1 MPLRA
6 EGRFFYKTHFKI
18 ILILLLTLGGYAISH
33 AQSPLCSSGP
43 TMFGYEYVSSV
54 TINGSTVQGA
64 TGYSGPGYFD
74 QTGSSL
80 TTLTAGNT
88 YNVSVTV
95 NTNGAYQEYVKIW
108 IDYNGN
114 GDLQD
119 AGELVFDQNYTFT
132 GTQVYSGT
140 VTIPTTAFNGP
151 VYIRTILVY
160 SSSPTICGSYDY
172 GATIDCKATIT
183 GGLTPQK
190 LTVATSG
197 TGSVVSN
204 PAGIITAS
212 SYNYAN
218 FAQGS
223 NVTLTA
229 TPGGSESFAGWTG
242 SVTSSSNPL
251 TVTMDADKSITAI
264 FATAPVL
271 TTTAVSGATA
281 TTATS
286 GGDITS
292 DGGSSV
298 TARGVCWNTTGS
310 PTTSDSKTTD
320 GTGTGTFTSSLTG
333 LSPATTYY
341 VRAYATNGV
350 STTYGNAVT
359 FTTSANPPTTISSIT
374 LTGSSPTNSSSV
386 QYTVTFGAS
395 ITGLTASNFS
405 LTTGG
410 TLTGTGIT
418 SVSGSGTTYTV
429 TVNTG
434 SGDGNLTLNLANA
447 TGLTPGIS
455 TTLPFAG
462 QSYDVDRT
470 ASTLS
475 ITSDKSQLKAG
486 ETATITFTFSEDP
499 GTTFD
504 ITDVLVA
511 GGTLGSLS
519 GSGATRTAVFTPD
532 ANTNNGTASITVA
545 AGSYQ
550 DAAGNNGGAGITP
563 ALNYD
568 TQVPTVSSINT
579 ADVNPTAATSVNYTV
594 TFSEAVTGVDA
605 TDFTVSNTS
614 GTATGTVSSVTG
626 TGNTYTVTVNNVTGS
641 GGLRLDLNSGGTGI
655 TDAAGNAVSGG
666 YTTGQSY
673 TIGHGPA
680 SISFVAIP
688 NKTYGDADFAPG
700 ATSTNTG
707 TPITYTSSNTSV
719 ATIVSGNIH
728 IIGAGTTTI
737 TASQAAGNGY
747 DAATDQQQTLTVNPA
762 AITITA
768 DAKIKVYGQSDPALT
783 YQVTSGALVGS
794 DAFTGSLTRDPG
806 ENVGSYAINQGT
818 LALNSNYT
826 LSYIS
831 ANLSITTA

>member
-1 MPLRA
+1 
-6 EGRFFYKTHFKI
+6 
-18 ILILLLTLGGYAISH
+18 
-33 AQSPLCSSGP
+33 
-43 TMFGYEYVSSV
+43 MFGYEYVSSV
-54 TINGSTVQGA
+54 TINGSTAQGA

-74 QTGSSL
+74 HTSSSL

-132 GTQVYSGT
+132 GTHVYSGT

-183 GGLTPQK
+183 GGVTPQK

-223 NVTLTA
+223 SVILTA
-229 TPGGSESFAGWTG
+229 TPSGSASFAGWTG

-251 TVTMDADKSITAI
+251 TVTMDADKSITAT

-271 TTTAVSGATA
+271 TTTAISGATA

-286 GGDITS
+286 GGNITS

-320 GTGTGTFTSSLTG
+320 GTGTGAFTSSLTG
-333 LSPATTYY
+333 LSPSTTYY

-350 STTYGNAVT
+350 STTYGNAVS
-359 FTTSANPPTTISSIT
+359 FTTSANPPTTISSIA
-374 LTGSSPTNSSSV
+374 LAGSSPTNSSSV

-395 ITGLTASNFS
+395 ITGVTTSNFS
-405 LTTGG
+405 LTTDGSLAG
-410 TLTGTGIT
+410 ASIT

-434 SGDGNLTLNLANA
+434 AGDGNLTLNLANA
-447 TGLTPGIS
+447 TGLSPGIS
-455 TTLPFAG
+455 TSLPFTG
-462 QSYDVDRT
+462 QSYAIDRT
-470 ASTLS
+470 PPTLI

-486 ETATITFTFSEDP
+486 ETAT
-499 GTTFD
+499 
-504 ITDVLVA
+504 
-511 GGTLGSLS
+511 
-519 GSGATRTAVFTPD
+519 
-532 ANTNNGTASITVA
+532 
-545 AGSYQ
+545 
-550 DAAGNNGGAGITP
+550 
-563 ALNYD
+563 
-568 TQVPTVSSINT
+568 
-579 ADVNPTAATSVNYTV
+579 
-594 TFSEAVTGVDA
+594 
-605 TDFTVSNTS
+605 
-614 GTATGTVSSVTG
+614 
-626 TGNTYTVTVNNVTGS
+626 
-641 GGLRLDLNSGGTGI
+641 
-655 TDAAGNAVSGG
+655 
-666 YTTGQSY
+666 
-673 TIGHGPA
+673 
-680 SISFVAIP
+680 
-688 NKTYGDADFAPG
+688 
-700 ATSTNTG
+700 
-707 TPITYTSSNTSV
+707 
-719 ATIVSGNIH
+719 
-728 IIGAGTTTI
+728 
-737 TASQAAGNGY
+737 
-747 DAATDQQQTLTVNPA
+747 
-762 AITITA
+762 
-768 DAKIKVYGQSDPALT
+768 
-783 YQVTSGALVGS
+783 
-794 DAFTGSLTRDPG
+794 
-806 ENVGSYAINQGT
+806 
-818 LALNSNYT
+818 
-826 LSYIS
+826 
-831 ANLSITTA
+831 